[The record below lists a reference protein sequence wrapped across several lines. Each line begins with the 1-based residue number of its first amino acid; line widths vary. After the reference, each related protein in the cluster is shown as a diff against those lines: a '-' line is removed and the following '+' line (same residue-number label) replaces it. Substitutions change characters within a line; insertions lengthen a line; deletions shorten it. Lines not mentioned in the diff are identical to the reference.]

1 MARILRG
8 TEEQFRLFIEEFPWP
23 DAYLARGKTI
33 DFFGAYTLAAT
44 PQQIWMLV
52 SDTSRLN
59 RWLGIP
65 ASIFREASGKRTGK
79 ASYFGNTQA
88 WREPPWEWIFEEMV
102 ICTKEYSAG
111 SARVLRCVLHL
122 RPGAD
127 GTEFRVYYGFIAK
140 GFVNCFVATRFAKY
154 LSRAYDRLTPR
165 LSSFLSRGGKGSSPL
180 VRQSSRL
187 DDSVA
192 ERISQIRNSVVER
205 GHDGKVIDAICE
217 HVQQADLVDLY
228 RLRMK
233 SLAGQWDLPYRDV
246 LETSLEATRLGLLS
260 LSWDV
265 LCPHCRG
272 VRVEA
277 KTLAEIPESANCEAC
292 NLFFATSDSKQ
303 IEVTFHVHPSIRKIR
318 NVVYCAAEAANKPH
332 VFFQLHLSPSEER
345 SVDLCLRPGRYLL
358 RDSGEKKNYPIVVAE
373 EGGASQ
379 IQAPFDDKVVLT
391 ASGTVQVRLVN
402 SSSLTATF
410 SFETVAWTDDY
421 VRPAD
426 VLGLQPFRD
435 LFTEETLGDEVILS
449 VGVQTILF
457 SDIVGSTSLYLELGD
472 PAAFTAVKK
481 HFRQMFSAVD
491 LHHGAIVK
499 TIGDAVMAVFA
510 RPDDAVRAAKAMQA
524 ATEVDEGPI
533 SIRISMY
540 SGPCLAVNLNTGLD
554 YFGAVVNKAAK
565 MQELVGSNETA
576 IASSVLKE
584 SRLEVMIE
592 ELGLVRHEES
602 PRVASFGEDVEIFI
616 VGDVSYEARA

>member
-33 DFFGAYTLAAT
+33 DFFGAYTIAAT
-44 PQQIWMLV
+44 PKEIWRLV

-59 RWLGIP
+59 RCLRIP
-65 ASIFREASGKRTGK
+65 ASIFREASGRRTGK
-79 ASYFGNTQA
+79 ASYFGKTQA
-88 WREPPWEWIFEEMV
+88 WREPPWEWISEEMV
-102 ICTKEYSAG
+102 ICTKEYSEG

-122 RPGAD
+122 RPDAD

-140 GFVNCFVATRFAKY
+140 GWINCFVASRFAKS
-154 LSRAYDRLTPR
+154 LSQAYDRLAPR
-165 LSSFLSRGGKGSSPL
+165 LCSFLSGGSRGSSPL
-180 VRQSSRL
+180 ERKSSRL
-187 DDSVA
+187 SDAVL
-192 ERISQIRNSVVER
+192 ERMDRIGDSVVER
-205 GHDGKVIDAICE
+205 GHDRQVIDAICK
-217 HVQQADLVDLY
+217 HVQNADMSELY

-233 SLAGQWDLPYRDV
+233 SLARQWDLPYRDV

-277 KTLAEIPESANCEAC
+277 KSLAEIPESANCEAC
-292 NLFFATSDSKQ
+292 NLFFATRDSKQ

-318 NVVYCAAEAANKPH
+318 NIVYCAAEAANKPH
-332 VFFQLHLSPSEER
+332 VFFQLHLRPSEQR

-358 RDSGEKKNYPIVVAE
+358 RDSGEKKNYPVVVEE

-391 ASGTVQVRLVN
+391 ASRDVRVQLAN
-402 SSSLTATF
+402 SGSDATTF

-426 VLGLQPFRD
+426 VLGLQQFRD

-449 VGVQTILF
+449 VGVQTVLF

-481 HFRQMFSAVD
+481 HFRQIFSAVD
-491 LHHGAIVK
+491 QHHGAIVK

-510 RPDDAVRAAKAMQA
+510 RPDDAVRAARYMQA
-524 ATEVDEGPI
+524 AAAADEGPI

-540 SGPCLAVNLNTGLD
+540 SGSCLAVNLNTGLD

-576 IASSVLKE
+576 IASSVLEE
-584 SRLEVMIE
+584 SRVKDVIE

-602 PRVASFGEDVEIFI
+602 PRLASFGEDVAIF
-616 VGDVSYEARA
+616 VLGDQ